1 VTDNGPVCHRAK
13 PGRFSADRG
22 PAADSTTNRE
32 KHEGYR
38 DAAAA
43 RLGLV
48 HTRRKEV
55 VAELANRE
63 MPQDG
68 IDESCDRKMQTSR
81 GVSLL
86 SECVRRG
93 YRLIEIESW

>member
-55 VAELANRE
+55 AAELANRE

-68 IDESCDRKMQTSR
+68 IDESCDRKCRLLEACLCSAN
-81 GVSLL
+81 VSAAAI
-86 SECVRRG
+86 G
-93 YRLIEIESW
+93 